1 MLRYYIIQ
9 LKEYQ
14 MDENYDDPS
23 SPSRESPRELQ
34 QQSPDGIAGLDMSMF
49 NGAIVPPPANTAETP
64 RVRNGRVTRFRRNS
78 PRSRSRSQSP
88 DFGFNLDS
96 FLNSNAEVNAN
107 ADDFA
112 RVLSREQLRD
122 VLEQAAPPP
131 LTTPTAATMPSNV
144 DVNRVVSSILEQ
156 TPQQRRQQQLER
168 LLFRHRE
175 LITAIMRECPN
186 VRIHRLIRLIA
197 AIEREDLNESR
208 LLEHLR
214 QLERMLHMRRRTR
227 TRQNVTVTNSE
238 AFMSAF
244 GRLDCRSSNRARRAF
259 YALISQLRDQVVQ
272 RLDEMYQRRLR
283 QAYPQSPQPQSKGGK
298 RQTRKKSTK
307 RNRTVKRR

>member
-1 MLRYYIIQ
+1 MDDGV
-9 LKEYQ
+9 
-14 MDENYDDPS
+14 DENYDDPS
-23 SPSRESPRELQ
+23 SRESP
-34 QQSPDGIAGLDMSMF
+34 QQSPRQSPQQLPAGIPGMDMNMF
-49 NGAIVPPPANTAETP
+49 DDAIVPPPANIPDGP
-64 RVRNGRVTRFRRNS
+64 RVRNGRVARFRRDS
-78 PRSRSRSQSP
+78 PRSQGSRSRSQSP

-96 FLNSNAEVNAN
+96 FLNSNQDVVDAN

-112 RVLSREQLRD
+112 RALSRGQLMSA
-122 VLEQAAPPP
+122 LAQAAPPP
-131 LTTPTAATMPSNV
+131 LTTPNAATMPMPSNTNEN
-144 DVNRVVSSILEQ
+144 VNRVVSSILEQ
-156 TPQQRRQQQLER
+156 TPQQRPQQ

-186 VRIHRLIRLIA
+186 VRINRLIRLIA

-227 TRQNVTVTNSE
+227 ARQNVTVSHSDE
-238 AFMSAF
+238 FMRAFR
-244 GRLDCRSSNRARRAF
+244 RLDCRSSNRARRAF

-272 RLDEMYQRRLR
+272 RLDELYQRRIR
-283 QAYPQSPQPQSKGGK
+283 RAYPPPPQSQSKGGK